1 MTITIDI
8 HLHPEHGPVAA
19 QLDEA
24 MKALGYSRVVG
35 SQMTYTPESALPL
48 AAQEAKTYTETGA
61 SLNPIKVP
69 EEPITQAEAE
79 AIVQTAKVRERGKPS
94 PGHARRTKAEIAE
107 DDAADKADAD
117 RATQGVADRAEET
130 MAGISTG
137 EDRVDPD
144 NPDDGI
150 VREIADSEADA
161 AQDALDEAHETAAA
175 REAGGG
181 AKTLDDVRAALGKYV
196 KAFGMAAAQ
205 EDGPRVLS
213 MVCGDD
219 VVKIS
224 AVPDDKI
231 AAVIAGIEEM
241 TTKNPFKR
249 AAA

>member
-1 MTITIDI
+1 MKIELDLYSPAELDAFAAFCTA
-8 HLHPEHGPVAA
+8 VATHSRERMKSEVDRKYDA
-19 QLDEA
+19 HTGEA
-24 MKALGYSRVVG
+24 G
-35 SQMTYTPESALPL
+35 STNIEV
-48 AAQEAKTYTETGA
+48 
-61 SLNPIKVP
+61 LNPIKVP
-69 EEPITQAEAE
+69 DEPITQAEAE

-117 RATQGVADRAEET
+117 RATQAVADRAEET
-130 MAGISTG
+130 VAGISTG
-137 EDRVDPD
+137 EERTDPD
-144 NPDDGI
+144 NPDD
-150 VREIADSEADA
+150 VAQDSAEDA

-213 MVCGDD
+213 MVCGDG
-219 VVKIS
+219 VTKIS

-241 TTKNPFKR
+241 LVKNPFKR

>member
-1 MTITIDI
+1 MTITIGI

-117 RATQGVADRAEET
+117 RVTQAAADRAEET
-130 MAGISTG
+130 VAGISTG
-137 EDRVDPD
+137 EERTDPD
-144 NPDDGI
+144 NPDD
-150 VREIADSEADA
+150 VAQDSTEDA
-161 AQDALDEAHETAAA
+161 AQDALDEALETAAA

-213 MVCGDD
+213 MVCGDG
-219 VVKIS
+219 VTKIS

-241 TTKNPFKR
+241 LVKNPFKR

>member
-1 MTITIDI
+1 MTITIGI

-79 AIVQTAKVRERGKPS
+79 AIVQT
-94 PGHARRTKAEIAE
+94 
-107 DDAADKADAD
+107 DKADAD